1 MLLRSS
7 EINLAKFLT
16 HNISL
21 LMFTTFILLII
32 VLGPDKYCEYKVST
46 VPYRYTLYPQLTN
59 VIRVHQVGVL
69 SCAISATSMIGG
81 GLRSFDRNHDT
92 NISVDGRNAITSATT
107 QGPSQPLDLTHPHV
121 LVGTPVVIPIP

>member
-1 MLLRSS
+1 
-7 EINLAKFLT
+7 
-16 HNISL
+16 
-21 LMFTTFILLII
+21 MFTTFILLII
-32 VLGPDKYCEYKVST
+32 VLGPDKYGEYKVST
-46 VPYRYTLYPQLTN
+46 LVPYRYTLYPQLTN

-92 NISVDGRNAITSATT
+92 DISVDGCNAITRATT

-121 LVGTPVVIPIP
+121 LVGMPVVIPIP